1 MPPAEA
7 EADRLTQHA
16 AACLIYGRVGD
27 AMGTP
32 TENLEPEEIERR
44 FGWVDSFEGDGTDDS
59 IMADLLADALLRTG
73 GYATAD
79 DWARSCH
86 EQRSR
91 IFGDKESKFFSSV
104 THSLRK
110 IRLGYLPRTVA
121 LGNMASSSSAMAIA
135 PVGIVNAGHPRAAAA
150 QAAEIASFF
159 HIHDVGFCQ
168 DAAAAIA
175 AAIAEALAPEA
186 TIESVLAASRAFVK
200 PWSGSE
206 MLGLID
212 KAIGVAREND
222 YKAFRAIYHREFRCP
237 IACDSRETI
246 PATLALCLLAQ
257 GDPER
262 AVELGAN
269 FGRDSD
275 TIACMAGYIC
285 GALSGRAATPK
296 QRIPE
301 TISGPTANLAA
312 ALVATGREK
321 AAGERASWGRA
332 LGAAG

>member
-1 MPPAEA
+1 MPGGL
-7 EADRLTQHA
+7 DRLTERA

-27 AMGTP
+27 AMGTQ
-32 TENLEPEEIERR
+32 TENLEPDEIERR

-59 IMADLLADALLRTG
+59 IMADLLADALLRTD
-73 GYATAD
+73 GYANAD

-110 IRLGYLPRTVA
+110 IRIGYLPRLVA

-175 AAIAEALAPEA
+175 AAIAAALAPDA
-186 TIESVLAASRAFVK
+186 TLDGVLAASRAYLK
-200 PWSGSE
+200 PWSGGE
-206 MLGLID
+206 MLALID
-212 KAIGVAREND
+212 KAIGLARDND
-222 YKAFRAIYHREFRCP
+222 YNSFRAIYHQEFRCP

-246 PATLALCLLAQ
+246 PATLALCLLAD
-257 GDPER
+257 GDPAR

-269 FGRDSD
+269 FGRDAD

-285 GALSGRAATPK
+285 GALRGTAPAGGLA
-296 QRIPE
+296 IPE
-301 TISGPTANLAA
+301 TISAPATKLAA
-312 ALVATGREK
+312 ALVTTGRKK
-321 AAGERASWGRA
+321 AAAELAGWSRTF
-332 LGAAG
+332 GAPG

>member
-1 MPPAEA
+1 MPAGNSHP
-7 EADRLTQHA
+7 DRLIDRA

-32 TENLEPEEIERR
+32 TENLEPAEIERR
-44 FGWVDSFEGDGTDDS
+44 FGWVQSFEGDGTDDS
-59 IMADLLADALLRTG
+59 IMADLLADALLRTD

-110 IRLGYLPRTVA
+110 IRLGYLPRMVA

-168 DAAAAIA
+168 DAASAIA
-175 AAIAEALAPEA
+175 AAIAAALAPDA
-186 TIESVLAASRAFVK
+186 TIETVLAAARAYVK
-200 PWSGSE
+200 PWSGGE

-212 KAIGVAREND
+212 KAIGLARSND
-222 YKAFRAIYHREFRCP
+222 HAGFRAAYHAEFRCP

-246 PATLALCLLAQ
+246 PATLALCLLAE
-257 GDPER
+257 GNPER
-262 AVELGAN
+262 AVEFGAN

-285 GALSGRAATPK
+285 GALSGVPAAPK
-296 QRIPE
+296 LAIPE
-301 TISGPTANLAA
+301 TISGPTTKLAT
-312 ALVATGREK
+312 ALVAVGRNK
-321 AAGERASWGRA
+321 AAAERANWGRA
-332 LGAAG
+332 DA

>member
-1 MPPAEA
+1 MSDISPL
-7 EADRLTQHA
+7 DRLTRHA
-16 AACLIYGRVGD
+16 AACLVYGRIGD

-73 GYATAD
+73 GYANAD

-91 IFGDKESKFFSSV
+91 IFGEKEGKFFSSV

-110 IRLGYLPRTVA
+110 IRLGYLPRMVA

-175 AAIAEALAPEA
+175 AAIAAALAPGA
-186 TIESVLAASRAFVK
+186 TIETVLAASRAYVK
-200 PWSGSE
+200 PWSGGE

-212 KAIGVAREND
+212 KAVGLAREND
-222 YKAFRAIYHREFRCP
+222 YQAFRTLYHRDFRQP

-246 PATLALCLLAQ
+246 PASLALCLLAE
-257 GDPER
+257 GDPDR
-262 AVELGAN
+262 VVELGAN
-269 FGRDSD
+269 FGRDAD
-275 TIACMAGYIC
+275 TIACMGGYIC
-285 GALSGRAATPK
+285 GALNGIPAAPKRA
-296 QRIPE
+296 IPQ
-301 TISGPTANLAA
+301 TISEPTTKLATALVEVARTKAA
-312 ALVATGREK
+312 A
-321 AAGERASWGRA
+321 ERAGWDAA
-332 LGAAG
+332 LA